1 MDVERRLRE
10 KSGGIVLKP
19 HCGSGRVTL
28 LPGRV
33 GSGPKI
39 WTRVQLW
46 SDVADES
53 VEVVTFSVSTR
64 FHRCHPVAAVRALY
78 CGGKHRETA
87 PGFIHRT
94 AFHGIRNLLKLLEK
108 TYDQFRCPCFSL
120 RHYTKL
126 ITCVTGRLYTSR
138 CCSLYP
144 TSKVRAFIE
153 VPAFSGPAF

>member
-1 MDVERRLRE
+1 MSEPNTVDVERRLRE

-78 CGGKHRETA
+78 CGGKHGETA

-108 TYDQFRCPCFSL
+108 TYDQCPWSCFS
-120 RHYTKL
+120 RPHYT
-126 ITCVTGRLYTSR
+126 S
-138 CCSLYP
+138 
-144 TSKVRAFIE
+144 
-153 VPAFSGPAF
+153 